1 MQFIKKHLF
10 TILAAVVAAFMVIF
24 ASRFVGNSGKVLD
37 VVLFAFFGTVLLV
50 TPAMAMCSEILERL
64 KALEPKMDFPAA
76 YSPPSDSYS
85 PRRDLEHSLVHSLS
99 AGLLDRDLS
108 GKEIGAFIKAVADSM
123 LNSGLPVEKTLD
135 HCGQCGLAVCSD
147 CDKLAGA
154 KRALDSATQRIA
166 EKWAGSVEGA
176 NRASTPIA
184 AFKASVEHFVGRHQS
199 DGCAAGRVTMGDMEP
214 LSASAGAQADQRAE
228 AEIVAAGLTEPRV
241 TAPEIQALMDKL
253 TWRYE
258 QPGGT
263 TSTFAHAFLGRFY
276 LASGHSACVSPE
288 NFNAELGKKYAR
300 EQGEGKARDELWK
313 LEGYALA
320 KALKVAGS

>member
-99 AGLLDRDLS
+99 AGLLDRDLC
-108 GKEIGAFIKAVADSM
+108 GTAIGAFIKAVADSM
-123 LNSGLPVEKTLD
+123 LGVGASVEKTFCYCGPNGACNNCPVRHD
-135 HCGQCGLAVCSD
+135 HAARNVGVRQES
-147 CDKLAGA
+147 KL
-154 KRALDSATQRIA
+154 
-166 EKWAGSVEGA
+166 
-176 NRASTPIA
+176 A
-184 AFKASVEHFVGRHQS
+184 AFKASAAHFAGQHQS
-199 DGCAAGRVTMGDMEP
+199 GGIAAGRVTMGDMEP
-214 LSASAGAQADQRAE
+214 HLVSAGAQADQRAE
-228 AEIVAAGLTEPRV
+228 AEIVAAGLTAPRG

-258 QPGGT
+258 HEEG
-263 TSTFAHAFLGRFY
+263 SRHTFAHAFLDDFY
-276 LASGHSACVSPE
+276 VATGHNAPVSRE
-288 NFNAELGKKYAR
+288 NFDAGLGRKYAR
-300 EQGEGKARDELWK
+300 EQAEGKARDKLWGM
-313 LEGYALA
+313 EGYALA
-320 KALKVAGS
+320 KALKVVGS